1 MARSD
6 EFTAHRRAIF
16 SFQKSRYIP
25 FYTYLCPCAYY
36 LRNNR

>member
-16 SFQKSRYIP
+16 SFQNNGKIT
-25 FYTYLCPCAYY
+25 FLYLS
-36 LRNNR
+36 LSQRLFM